1 MSSIGERLKEERERL
16 GLTLV
21 AFAELS
27 GSKKN
32 TVIDWQ
38 KDASSP
44 PLAKLSAL
52 EKIGLD
58 IIYIITGNRQE
69 LPESIP
75 ADEQLL
81 LDTYRS
87 LPIAKRREMLAS
99 LLTGD
104 TPKASKVKGGKG
116 GVIQGN
122 GNIQVGGITR

>member
-1 MSSIGERLKEERERL
+1 MPSIGERLKEERERL

-32 TVIDWQ
+32 TVVDWQ
-38 KDASSP
+38 KNVSSP

-52 EKIGLD
+52 EKLGLD
-58 IIYIITGNRQE
+58 IIYIITGNRPE
-69 LPESIP
+69 LPESLA

-81 LDTYRS
+81 IDTYRS
-87 LPIAKRREMLAS
+87 LPIAKRREMLS
-99 LLTGD
+99 TLLTGD
-104 TPKASKVKGGKG
+104 KPKVGKVKGGKG

-122 GNIQVGGITR
+122 GNIQVGGITK